1 MTCCH
6 AVRALR
12 STVPKPV
19 PVAALTQRKR
29 ESIYLMRNFPLDAQK
44 MVDQKSGIKML
55 KRCQQGVVIGSSLGW
70 KFARSQGK
78 HMHPEKVHMGLKPR

>member
-1 MTCCH
+1 MTRIACCH

-29 ESIYLMRNFPLDAQK
+29 ESMYLMLNFPLDAQK
-44 MVDQKSGIKML
+44 MADQKSGIRIL
-55 KRCQQGVVIGSSLGW
+55 VDRKRAVRVERILEWKSAHLQG
-70 KFARSQGK
+70 
-78 HMHPEKVHMGLKPR
+78 